1 MGSVDAV
8 QLQVPTVND
17 DGPVEKLCEAATWP
31 TRAAAWLQGVF
42 TALIPVAAL
51 PPWPSAT
58 SPHEVTPEA
67 VEVVVLAVVDVVE
80 DGFTVLDVVEDEL
93 EEVRA
98 VVVVGRTVVPVAGGR
113 VVPFSTSMPGGASAV
128 PSGAAVGSSLEQP
141 AATSSTTRPVTATA
155 ANDARRRRPGDRGA
169 PSTTAAVPASPLGPT
184 VDSTMALASW
194 PPTLPG
200 TTRTM
205 SAWRLD
211 LGPWS
216 RPYGRVPTRGAT

>member
-31 TRAAAWLQGVF
+31 TSAAAWLQGVF
-42 TALIPVAAL
+42 TALIPVAAF

-113 VVPFSTSMPGGASAV
+113 VVPFSTSMPGGANAV
-128 PSGAAVGSSLEQP
+128 PSGAAVGSSLEHP
-141 AATSSTTRPVTATA
+141 AAARTSAAAPTATSRGA
-155 ANDARRRRPGDRGA
+155 RLARRRLGA
-169 PSTTAAVPASPLGPT
+169 SRDVVPRLELSPT
-184 VDSTMALASW
+184 IDSTMALASCAEA
-194 PPTLPG
+194 
-200 TTRTM
+200 TRPHL
-205 SAWRLD
+205 RH
-211 LGPWS
+211 
-216 RPYGRVPTRGAT
+216 RRVDA